1 MSKEINS
8 PEAFLYSASASSN
21 APFLAWFPSI
31 MTYDDGRDYVTTKGE
46 YMLDYSWAEPTA
58 GLLFFGKNKK

>member
-1 MSKEINS
+1 VVPKH
-8 PEAFLYSASASSN
+8 Y
-21 APFLAWFPSI
+21 
-31 MTYDDGRDYVTTKGE
+31 YDGSGKDYVTTKGEGFELVKSE